1 MVLIPRLNIIK
12 LKNDP
17 PLCDTEC
24 DGLLISFSFKLL
36 ILLLGSWA
44 LFFRYVF
51 GILFFSFLPSLSFFS
66 FRRGYSILRVA
77 DRSAEQI
84 IIFLHSFRDVQLS
97 KQPNCTS
104 SNINPNISLYCLL
117 QATQGHHAPN
127 FHLPSSG
134 DDAHPGVHVLLL
146 AVLRRAHHREHGE
159 GTDNEEIGLF
169 ISLFTFI

>member
-51 GILFFSFLPSLSFFS
+51 GRVFFPPFFLSFSF
-66 FRRGYSILRVA
+66 SISRVA
-77 DRSAEQI
+77 YQSGYQAIATFTPLPFYQH
-84 IIFLHSFRDVQLS
+84 FQFFAL
-97 KQPNCTS
+97 PNCAS
-104 SNINPNISLYCLL
+104 SDTNTNIALYCLL

-127 FHLPSSG
+127 LHLPSSG

-159 GTDNEEIGLF
+159 GNYKAEPWWFVWVF
-169 ISLFTFI
+169 IFI